1 LGRVFPTLYC
11 FSRKRFGTKH
21 NFLTRTCFCKLLDR
35 IGSSSSSIVVA
46 SLEAWRRWYAGVGEP
61 PKKPLLPDAML
72 DVVHNRPV
80 RTIVLE
86 LDNVLIHTEW
96 DRENGWRFKLR
107 PGMHWFLY
115 RLSQHAGYELVLWT
129 KHPTHIGEHLAVATE
144 KGIVQFSHKL
154 YKESASHSV
163 GEVVKDLGRLNRDLS
178 RVLVIDTS
186 ANQYATH
193 AANVLRIPAFKV
205 RVVG

>member
-1 LGRVFPTLYC
+1 
-11 FSRKRFGTKH
+11 
-21 NFLTRTCFCKLLDR
+21 
-35 IGSSSSSIVVA
+35 
-46 SLEAWRRWYAGVGEP
+46 
-61 PKKPLLPDAML
+61 ML